1 MPPMGVGYFGFN
13 GRMLLTPVGAG
24 DGALDMARE
33 RTPSRIR
40 ASGDGSLAGIWRTVE
55 TVD

>member
-1 MPPMGVGYFGFN
+1 MGVGYFGFN

-24 DGALDMARE
+24 DGTLDMARE